1 MLVRIVKLTFKKEN
15 ILSFKRIFE
24 ETRAGI
30 MEFDGCRSV
39 ELYQDRADPTVFFTY
54 SHWDSEAALERYRN
68 SGFFQEVW
76 ARTRSLRSRKAQ
88 AWSLDRIEG
97 LN

>member
-15 ILSFKRIFE
+15 IVSFKQIFE

-30 MEFDGCRSV
+30 MEFKGCQSV
-39 ELYQDRADPTVFFTY
+39 ELYQDRADPTTFFTY
-54 SHWDSEAALERYRN
+54 SQWDSEAALERYRA

-76 ARTRSLRSRKAQ
+76 AKTRSMMSEKAQ
-88 AWSLDRIEG
+88 AWSLDRFKG